1 MRVGV
6 ALQPVDEPK
15 EFREFVTEIDA
26 LGFDRLWMTD
36 SSLHARYV
44 YSYLTL
50 ASTWSPRL
58 HIGTA
63 VTNPLTRHPAV
74 TAIAA
79 STLDIV
85 SEGRFALGIGAGDRP
100 LLSLGL
106 KPAPLGVLERSIIDI
121 RRLWAGETVTD
132 EGPGF
137 QLDDAH
143 LRFPSGVGIPIFVS
157 ASGPATLR
165 MAGRTADGVI
175 LLCGL
180 HPDVVSWAL
189 ARIDEGV
196 AEAGRSERPHV
207 AIFAYGAV
215 IDDPVAAMASARTIA
230 AWFPQTVPQ
239 LCEVAGLSPELVTQV
254 QEAYK
259 GGEFQEAEAAAS
271 LLPDDFVQ
279 RMALY
284 GGVEEAREHIRTLA
298 SLGVDSIN
306 VFPLG
311 ADRMATI
318 RGFAEALHHEG
329 LLPQY
334 ESGRKQ

>member
-1 MRVGV
+1 MLTGV
-6 ALQPVDEPK
+6 ALQPVDDPK
-15 EFREFVTEIDA
+15 AFKDLVGQIDA

-50 ASTWSPRL
+50 AATWAPKL
-58 HIGTA
+58 LVGTA

-79 STLDIV
+79 STLDVV
-85 SEGRFALGIGAGDRP
+85 SEGRFSLGIGAGDRP

-106 KPAPLGVLERSIIDI
+106 KPAPLGVLERSILDI
-121 RRLWAGETVTD
+121 RRLWSGETVTD
-132 EGPGF
+132 DGPAF
-137 QLDDAH
+137 QLHDAH
-143 LRFPSGVGIPIFVS
+143 FRFPSGTNIPIYVS

-165 MAGRTADGVI
+165 MAGRVADGVI

-180 HPDVVSWAL
+180 HPDVVGWAL
-189 ARIDEGV
+189 DRIDEGV
-196 AEAGRSERPHV
+196 EQADRSTRPHV
-207 AIFAYGAV
+207 AIFAYGSV
-215 IDDPVAAMASARTIA
+215 IDDADEAMKAARTIA

-239 LCEVAGLSPELVTQV
+239 LCEIAGLSADKVRQV
-254 QEAYK
+254 QEAYQ
-259 GGEFQEAEAAAS
+259 GGEFQEAESAAS
-271 LLPDDFVQ
+271 LLPDEFVQ

-284 GGVEEAREHIRTLA
+284 GGVEEAREHIRTLV

-311 ADRMATI
+311 EDRFATI
-318 RGFAEALHHEG
+318 KGFHEALEAEG
-329 LLPQY
+329 LVAPKRRRSKL
-334 ESGRKQ
+334 

>member
-1 MRVGV
+1 MLTGV

-15 EFREFVTEIDA
+15 AFKELVGEIEA
-26 LGFDRLWMTD
+26 LGFNRLWLTD

-50 ASTWSPRL
+50 AAMWAPKL
-58 HIGTA
+58 LLGTA

-79 STLDIV
+79 STLDVV
-85 SEGRFALGIGAGDRP
+85 SEGRFSLGIGAGDRP

-121 RRLWAGETVTD
+121 RRLWRGETVTD
-132 EGPGF
+132 DGPDF
-137 QLDDAH
+137 KFHDAH
-143 LRFPSGVGIPIFVS
+143 LRFPSGVDIPIFVS

-165 MAGRTADGVI
+165 MAGRIADGVI

-180 HPDVVSWAL
+180 HPDVVTWAL
-189 ARIDEGV
+189 ERIDEGV
-196 AEAGRSERPHV
+196 EEAGRSSRPHV
-207 AIFAYGAV
+207 AIFAYGSV
-215 IDDPVAAMASARTIA
+215 IDDAEEAMSSARTIA
-230 AWFPQTVPQ
+230 AWFPQTVPK
-239 LCEVAGLSPELVTQV
+239 LCEIAGLSAETVKQV
-254 QEAYK
+254 QDAYK

-284 GGVEEAREHIRTLA
+284 GGVEEAREHIRNLVA
-298 SLGVDSIN
+298 LGVDSLN

-311 ADRMATI
+311 QDRLATI
-318 RGFAEALHHEG
+318 KGFQMALAKEG
-329 LLPQY
+329 LSL
-334 ESGRKQ
+334 

>member
-6 ALQPVDEPK
+6 TLQPVDDPK
-15 EFREFVTEIDA
+15 QFREFVTEIDA
-26 LGFDRLWMTD
+26 LGFARLWMTD

-50 ASTWSPRL
+50 ASMWAPKL
-58 HIGTA
+58 LLGTA
-63 VTNPLTRHPAV
+63 VTNPAV

-79 STLDIV
+79 STLDLV
-85 SEGRFALGIGAGDRP
+85 SEGRFTLGIGAGDRP
-100 LLSLGL
+100 LLSLGF
-106 KPAPLGVLERSIIDI
+106 KPAPLGVLERSILDI

-132 EGPGF
+132 DGPNF
-137 QLDDAH
+137 QLQDAH
-143 LRFPSGVGIPIFVS
+143 FRFPSGVGIPIFVS

-165 MAGRTADGVI
+165 MAGRIADGVI

-180 HPDVVSWAL
+180 ASDVVSWAL
-189 ARIDEGV
+189 SRIDEGV
-196 AEAGRSERPHV
+196 AEAGRSKRPHV
-207 AIFAYGAV
+207 AIFAYGSV
-215 IDDPVAAMASARTIA
+215 IDDPVAAMRSARSIA

-239 LCEVAGLSPELVTQV
+239 LCEVAGLSAELVAKV
-254 QEAYK
+254 QESYQ
-259 GGEFQEAEAAAS
+259 GGEFQEAEAASA
-271 LLPDDFVQ
+271 LLPDDFVK

-284 GGVEEAREHIRTLA
+284 GGVDEAREHIRTLN

-318 RGFAEALHHEG
+318 RGFAEALQKEG
-329 LLPQY
+329 LMPQR
-334 ESGRKQ
+334 ETRQAR

>member
-1 MRVGV
+1 MLTGV
-6 ALQPVDEPK
+6 ALQPVDDPK
-15 EFREFVTEIDA
+15 AFQDLVGEISD

-50 ASTWSPRL
+50 AAMWAPRL
-58 HIGTA
+58 LLGTA

-79 STLDIV
+79 STLDVV
-85 SEGRFALGIGAGDRP
+85 SEGRFSLGIGAGDRP

-106 KPAPLGVLERSIIDI
+106 KPAPLGVLERAIVDI
-121 RRLWAGETVTD
+121 RRLWSGENVTD
-132 EGPGF
+132 DGPAF

-143 LRFPSGVGIPIFVS
+143 FRFPSGTNIPIFVS

-165 MAGRTADGVI
+165 MAGRIADGVI

-180 HPDVVSWAL
+180 HPDVVGWAL
-189 ARIDEGV
+189 DRIDEGV
-196 AEAGRSERPHV
+196 EQAGRSSRPHV
-207 AIFAYGAV
+207 AIFAYGSV
-215 IDDPVAAMASARTIA
+215 IDDAEEAMRSARTIA

-239 LCEVAGLSPELVTQV
+239 LCEVAGLPMETITRV
-254 QEAYK
+254 QEAYQ
-259 GGEFQEAEAAAS
+259 GGEFQEAETAAA
-271 LLPDDFVQ
+271 LLPDEFVQ

-284 GGVEEAREHIRTLA
+284 GGVKEAREHIRSLA

-311 ADRMATI
+311 EDRLATI
-318 RGFAEALHHEG
+318 RGFRQALAEEG
-329 LLPQY
+329 FL
-334 ESGRKQ
+334 SSKRVGGKT

>member
-50 ASTWSPRL
+50 ASAWSPRL
-58 HIGTA
+58 HVGTA

-79 STLDIV
+79 STLDLV
-85 SEGRFALGIGAGDRP
+85 SEGRFTLGIGAGDRP

-132 EGPGF
+132 DGPGF

-143 LRFPSGVGIPIFVS
+143 LRFPSGTGIPIFVS

-180 HPDVVSWAL
+180 HPDVVTWAL
-189 ARIDEGV
+189 NRIDEGV
-196 AEAGRSERPHV
+196 TEAGRSERPHV

-215 IDDPVAAMASARTIA
+215 IDDPVAAMAAARTIA

-284 GGVEEAREHIRTLA
+284 GGVDEAREHIRTLA

-329 LLPQY
+329 LLPNY
-334 ESGRKQ
+334 PTGA